1 MAVPGTGFSESY
13 ASARRLC
20 KSEFTTNPSRLH
32 PKLGAI
38 VRSRLFCP
46 RPARPVRAGIG
57 VVQRDSAGR
66 WHSCSRRPAR
76 SDITFSALCRPPP
89 ELLLRGA
96 ASSPRSPPKNRITGL
111 DSIAI
116 NEVMDCYKIILS
128 SFARPALKSLFK
140 DLTIKELYYSLAGR
154 ELGA

>member
-20 KSEFTTNPSRLH
+20 KSEFTTKPSRLH

-46 RPARPVRAGIG
+46 RPARRVRAGIG

-89 ELLLRGA
+89 ELPLRGCRLPALLLRTA
-96 ASSPRSPPKNRITGL
+96 FTDL

-140 DLTIKELYYSLAGR
+140 VLTIKELYYSLAA
-154 ELGA
+154 EI